1 MSRYLVHKAYNMQ
14 YAFIT
19 PRNIK
24 IKSNVKHSVKKE
36 INDKSKKTYLITS
49 GINNPTIK
57 SVTIYKHTKLV
68 PKKFKKLIQTSLNL
82 EKVFKNDRLDIEFS
96 IKT

>member
-1 MSRYLVHKAYNMQ
+1 MQ

-36 INDKSKKTYLITS
+36 INDKSKKTCDLS
-49 GINNPTIK
+49 EEKLKKINK
-57 SVTIYKHTKLV
+57 
-68 PKKFKKLIQTSLNL
+68 
-82 EKVFKNDRLDIEFS
+82 DIFLL
-96 IKT
+96 

>member
-36 INDKSKKTYLITS
+36 INDKSKKTCDLS
-49 GINNPTIK
+49 EEKLKKINK
-57 SVTIYKHTKLV
+57 
-68 PKKFKKLIQTSLNL
+68 
-82 EKVFKNDRLDIEFS
+82 DIFLL
-96 IKT
+96 

>member
-19 PRNIK
+19 HRNIK

-36 INDKSKKTYLITS
+36 INDKSKKTCDLS
-49 GINNPTIK
+49 EEKLKKINK
-57 SVTIYKHTKLV
+57 
-68 PKKFKKLIQTSLNL
+68 
-82 EKVFKNDRLDIEFS
+82 DIFLL
-96 IKT
+96 